1 MQRFRIFVQLID
13 CFVLVDSSADPLLD
27 EHFRRSLG
35 ADYESLFK
43 KKTSTSDSES
53 SSTESTP
60 PKVPQ
65 MPREDKDSSKDQTTT
80 KTNNGDKNNK
90 HVEATEDLTQVADPV
105 KAFQE
110 DMEMEGYTGM

>member
-1 MQRFRIFVQLID
+1 M
-13 CFVLVDSSADPLLD
+13 D

-65 MPREDKDSSKDQTTT
+65 MPREDKESSKDQTTT

-110 DMEMEGYTGM
+110 DMEIEGYKGMFIMN

>member
-1 MQRFRIFVQLID
+1 MCGGVLTIFF
-13 CFVLVDSSADPLLD
+13 FVVDSSADPLLD

-43 KKTSTSDSES
+43 KKTGSES
-53 SSTESTP
+53 EPPSSTESTP

-65 MPREDKDSSKDQTTT
+65 QQSSSDQSPKPQEDST
-80 KTNNGDKNNK
+80 KVD
-90 HVEATEDLTQVADPV
+90 DPV

-110 DMEMEGYTGM
+110 DMEMEGYTGNKIENHKAFDFS